1 MFQKQFLMNVN
12 NGESNGKS
20 ISDIILAS
28 HHVNCYHAMNQL
40 KKLLA
45 LECSY
50 QLPDPIM
57 DRFLEAMQPIEL
69 DEGAS

>member
-1 MFQKQFLMNVN
+1 
-12 NGESNGKS
+12 
-20 ISDIILAS
+20 
-28 HHVNCYHAMNQL
+28 MNQL

-69 DEGAS
+69 ERGGILIDTGSVILTST